1 MEKVDGIGGFFFTAQ
16 DPAALGRWYAE
27 HLGIA
32 EVPTAYDAEVWT
44 QSAGET
50 VFAPFPADAG
60 DETPVGPSGW
70 GINFRVTDLEA
81 MAAQLRGAGIEV
93 EVDPTEYPNGW
104 FAQLSDPE
112 GNAIQ
117 LWQPT

>member
-1 MEKVDGIGGFFFTAQ
+1 MERVDGIGGFFFTAR
-16 DPAALGRWYAE
+16 DPAGLARWYAE

-32 EVPTAYDAEVWT
+32 EVPTSYDAEVWT
-44 QSAGET
+44 QAAGET

-60 DETPVGPSGW
+60 DVPVGPSGW
-70 GINFRVTDLEA
+70 GLNFRVRDLPA
-81 MAAQLRGAGIEV
+81 MVTQLRASGIEV

-104 FAQLSDPE
+104 FAQLADPE